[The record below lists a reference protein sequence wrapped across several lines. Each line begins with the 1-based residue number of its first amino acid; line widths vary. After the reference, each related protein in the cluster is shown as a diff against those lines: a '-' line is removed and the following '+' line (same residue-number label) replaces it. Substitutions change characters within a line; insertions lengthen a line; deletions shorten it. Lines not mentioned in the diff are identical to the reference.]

1 MTTVVLALPSGSP
14 GADVLG
20 FATEIKNYTAG
31 NTGDSQCIGFFAEN
45 GVAGSVAVGSYQDS
59 TYRTNGAGADHGRGI
74 NCKYIDA
81 NTVCIDGATNSALPS
96 VAASGS
102 LLIAVSGIGSS
113 VQTQTARLYSFQM
126 SSASGVQDLT
136 AATNMTIQMAEI
148 NIDTAW
154 TNVSSDGSNYLAFN
168 NHTVVATRHDFYAA
182 ISVKPDTTGSKSSWG
197 IMFSAEYF

>member
-1 MTTVVLALPSGSP
+1 MTTVVFCLPSGSP

-20 FATEIKNYTAG
+20 YATEIKNYTAG
-31 NTGDSQCIGFFAEN
+31 HIGDSQCLGFFAEN
-45 GVAGSVAVGSYQDS
+45 GVAGSVAVGSYQNS
-59 TYRTNGAGADHGRGI
+59 TYRTDGAGADHGRGI

-113 VQTQTARLYSFQM
+113 VQTQNAYLYAFQM
-126 SSASGVQDLT
+126 TATSGVQHLT

-148 NIDTAW
+148 DVDTAW
-154 TNVSSDGSNYLAFN
+154 TNVSSDGANYLSFN
-168 NHTVVATRHDFYAA
+168 AHTSASSRHDFYAA
-182 ISVKPDTTGSKSSWG
+182 ISVRPNTTGTKSSWG
-197 IMFSAEYF
+197 LFASFEYF